1 MTGGLILGNMRVAM
15 FALAMAGAE
24 PRPLAVGCPGDE
36 FWLIS
41 TRHLAEVPCRELHAQ
56 LQVER
61 MEQGAWRS
69 ASLGEFAASGDP
81 EAVTV
86 FYVHGNRYA
95 PHHAVEHGQLVRQR
109 LRECGGAA
117 PMRFVIWSW
126 PSERMPGLLH
136 DCRAK
141 AERCDLEGYYLG
153 TVLSHL
159 PPHARISLVGFSF
172 GTRIISG
179 SLHVLGGGELEG
191 RALPGEYVAPRLP
204 VRAAMLAPACHNTW
218 FLPGD
223 FHEQALTQVD
233 RLLVLYNSRD
243 PILRRYRL
251 LAPDASP
258 QALGY
263 TGLVHVDF
271 LGPLEDR
278 VEQWD
283 MAPVV
288 GPTHNEV
295 RYFSSSFFTR
305 AGEHLLWGS
314 NSIP

>member
-1 MTGGLILGNMRVAM
+1 MTGGLILASMRVAIT
-15 FALAMAGAE
+15 ALSIAGGSGAG
-24 PRPLAVGCPGDE
+24 PLEHCPADE

-41 TRHLAEVPCRELHAQ
+41 TRNVAEVSCYGLPAQ
-56 LQVER
+56 LHVER
-61 MEQGAWRS
+61 LDEGAWRG
-69 ASLGEFAASGDP
+69 ASLGEFAAGGDF
-81 EAVTV
+81 AGVTL

-95 PHHAVEHGQLVRQR
+95 PHHAVKHGRLVRER

-126 PSERMPGLLH
+126 PSERIPGLIH

-159 PPHARISLVGFSF
+159 PPDARISLVGFSF

-179 SLHVLGGGELEG
+179 SLHVLGGGALQG
-191 RALPGEYVAPRLP
+191 RALPRECVTPRLP

-223 FHEQALTQVD
+223 FHEQALGQVD

-251 LAPDASP
+251 LSPATSP

-263 TGLVHVDF
+263 TGLVGVDR

-283 MAPVV
+283 MAGAV

-305 AGEHLLWGS
+305 AGEHLLWGG
-314 NSIP
+314 